1 VTFRGISMIDEAT
14 VRTAQERARHYF
26 RTRCTEAPAET
37 IRASVRDACESIEGF
52 LASVPVSAVMTARPG
67 HWSIQETV
75 DHLVETYRP
84 GLDELRCLLAGQA
97 PPGDPIPASLRSK
110 APGLRPWAWL
120 LRELQQIHADVGALL
135 ASARDDRPTTAR
147 APIVMVVNVQGVDGT
162 LVPIEW
168 VEDLDWKAYAMVS
181 WRLHTIDH
189 MKQARA
195 ALAAL
200 HP

>member
-1 VTFRGISMIDEAT
+1 MVDEAT
-14 VRTAQERARHYF
+14 VRAAQARARDYF
-26 RTRCTEAPAET
+26 RTRCTEAPADR
-37 IRASVRDACESIEGF
+37 IRASVRDACESIETF
-52 LASVPVSAVMTARPG
+52 LTTIPEAAATASAHAG
-67 HWSIQETV
+67 EWSIQETV

-84 GLDELRCLLAGQA
+84 GLDELRCLLGGQA

-110 APGLRPWAWL
+110 ASRLRPWPWL
-120 LRELQQIHADVGALL
+120 LRELTQIHADVAAVL
-135 ASARDDRPTTAR
+135 AAAPDDWPTTVR
-147 APIVMVVNVQGVDGT
+147 APIVMVVNVEDTGGT

-195 ALAAL
+195 ALSAL
-200 HP
+200 RT